1 LAPLA
6 RVDLPRCPRGTL
18 PTRRK
23 AEIFGIAH
31 TPVRVESRDLRPRT
45 PIRNL
50 FLTGQDVGTEGIVA
64 GLSGA
69 ITTDSVML
77 RRNLFRTISRAAEHD
92 HHAASKLEAAGG
104 LKVT

>member
-1 LAPLA
+1 M
-6 RVDLPRCPRGTL
+6 
-18 PTRRK
+18 
-23 AEIFGIAH
+23 
-31 TPVRVESRDLRPRT
+31 RVESRDLRPRT

-69 ITTDSVML
+69 ITTDPVML

-92 HHAASKLEAAGG
+92 HHAASRLEAAGG
-104 LKVT
+104 IKVTSSTGIGDNRATARVLQAHVGILR